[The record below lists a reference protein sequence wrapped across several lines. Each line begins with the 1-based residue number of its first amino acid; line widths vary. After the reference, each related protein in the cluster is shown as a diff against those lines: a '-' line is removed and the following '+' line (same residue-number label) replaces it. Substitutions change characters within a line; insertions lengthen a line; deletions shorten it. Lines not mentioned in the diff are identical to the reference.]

1 MICRSI
7 HVAAN
12 GIIPFFL
19 WLSNV
24 LSRLSCLTLCNPV
37 DSSPPGSSVR
47 GDSPGTNTGV
57 GCHALL
63 QGIQCIYIYGPHL
76 PYPFICWWMFMLLPY
91 LGYCQVLQYTLGF
104 PLLQFFGKSF
114 RRIVVN
120 SSLNV
125 WQNLPM
131 KSSGLELLFV
141 GRSLV
146 TVSISVLEIEQVCFL
161 SSWFSL
167 RRLHLSKN
175 LAISSRLSI
184 LLAYSCL

>member
-1 MICRSI
+1 MLLQMALFHSFYGWVMCLVAC
-7 HVAAN
+7 HVWLFATPWTLAHQAPLSV
-12 GIIPFFL
+12 GILQARTLEWVAMP
-19 WLSNV
+19 S
-24 LSRLSCLTLCNPV
+24 SR
-37 DSSPPGSSVR
+37 GSSVY
-47 GDSPGTNTGV
+47 T
-57 GCHALL
+57 
-63 QGIQCIYIYGPHL
+63 YGPHL
-76 PYPFICWWMFMLLPY
+76 PYPFLCWWTFMLLPY

-141 GRSLV
+141 GRFLV
-146 TVSISVLEIEQVCFL
+146 PVSISVLEIEQVCFL

>member
-1 MICRSI
+1 MDVNPKPLIYPPYPHISPLVTISLFSISVSLFQLHNKSISSFVSFFKNQIPHVGDMVFAFVWLISLSMMICRSI

-76 PYPFICWWMFMLLPY
+76 PYPFIC
-91 LGYCQVLQYTLGF
+91 
-104 PLLQFFGKSF
+104 
-114 RRIVVN
+114 
-120 SSLNV
+120 
-125 WQNLPM
+125 
-131 KSSGLELLFV
+131 
-141 GRSLV
+141 
-146 TVSISVLEIEQVCFL
+146 
-161 SSWFSL
+161 
-167 RRLHLSKN
+167 
-175 LAISSRLSI
+175 
-184 LLAYSCL
+184 